1 MQEVANPWIGN
12 WTRWNGNWTAQIL
25 LESIIVVTGTF
36 HAVVEGN
43 YYQKSW
49 LYIILYQKYIFNLF
63 GIYTMRFTVII
74 SNNTHMAMHVA
85 QLGSF
90 CSQ

>member
-12 WTRWNGNWTAQIL
+12 WTHWNGNWTAKIL
-25 LESIIVVTGTF
+25 LESIIVVTGNF

-63 GIYTMRFTVII
+63 GIIYNEIY
-74 SNNTHMAMHVA
+74 SNY
-85 QLGSF
+85 
-90 CSQ
+90 